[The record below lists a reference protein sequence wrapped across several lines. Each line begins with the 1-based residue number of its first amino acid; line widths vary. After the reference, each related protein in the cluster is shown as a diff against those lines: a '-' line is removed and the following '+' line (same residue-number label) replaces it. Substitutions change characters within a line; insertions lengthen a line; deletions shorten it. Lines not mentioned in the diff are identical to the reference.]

1 MDEHDRFLKFRELHR
16 QSMSVAHIEHPSLT
30 EPHGNGSKEK
40 MQGTLRSVEH
50 LPDTLPAKIEWRVR
64 LRKAWDRFVVTKSV
78 EGKYTIS
85 QPLAL
90 SVLGFILIFGGTW
103 YWRSSDT
110 IQKQNDEIIE
120 LRTRLQLEK
129 EKNLD
134 QDSKIDQARATAQ
147 IADKNSAR
155 LEGKFD
161 QFSQIYAIG
170 NPKKARALQNGE
182 DQ

>member
-1 MDEHDRFLKFRELHR
+1 MNESAHCANFKEKHR
-16 QSMSVAHIEHPSLT
+16 LSRMSVAHIEKPNLT
-30 EPHGNGSKEK
+30 ASNGNGSKEK

-50 LPDTLPAKIEWRVR
+50 LPDTLPAKIAWRAR
-64 LRKAWDRFVVTKSV
+64 LRKIWGQLVVAKSV
-78 EGKYTIS
+78 EGKYTVS

-129 EKNLD
+129 EKNID

-170 NPKKARALQNGE
+170 NPKKARVQNGDE
-182 DQ
+182 Q